1 MLFLV
6 LAAIFFAGIHLGVAG
21 TTWRDRAVAVL
32 GEGAYRAV
40 FSIVSLAA
48 IVWLVM
54 AYKDA
59 PFVATWGILEWWKP
73 IAMIL
78 MLPAFLLAVTGLTT
92 SNPTIVGEE
101 GRVARPPEG
110 IVRVMRH
117 PFVIGVGLW
126 AVVHLIANGDLA
138 SFIFFGS
145 LAVTALA
152 GTVSIDA
159 KRRRAL
165 GPAWLSFAA
174 QTSIVP
180 FAAIAAGRTRFK
192 PDEIAAWQWVAAII
206 TYGLFLGGHSY
217 IFGVSPLPG

>member
-40 FSIVSLAA
+40 FSIASLAG
-48 IVWLVM
+48 IIWLVM
-54 AYKDA
+54 AYRHA
-59 PFVATWGILEWWKP
+59 PYVTTWGVPVWWKP
-73 IAMIL
+73 VAIML

-110 IVRVMRH
+110 IVRVTRH
-117 PFVIGVGLW
+117 PFLIGVGLW

-152 GTVSIDA
+152 GTVAHTSGKLHGLGSTNKA
-159 KRRRAL
+159 RPNRATC
-165 GPAWLSFAA
+165 SF
-174 QTSIVP
+174 
-180 FAAIAAGRTRFK
+180 G
-192 PDEIAAWQWVAAII
+192 
-206 TYGLFLGGHSY
+206 
-217 IFGVSPLPG
+217 

>member
-40 FSIVSLAA
+40 FSIASLAG
-48 IVWLVM
+48 IIWLVM
-54 AYKDA
+54 AYRHA
-59 PFVATWGILEWWKP
+59 PYVTTWGVPVWWKP
-73 IAMIL
+73 VAIML
-78 MLPAFLLAVTGLTT
+78 MLPAFLLVVTGLTT

-110 IVRVMRH
+110 IVRVTRH
-117 PFVIGVGLW
+117 PFLIGVGLW

-159 KRRRAL
+159 GSAAAHWAPRGCPSRHKPPSFRSRRLLRAAP
-165 GPAWLSFAA
+165 GSNRMR
-174 QTSIVP
+174 SRH
-180 FAAIAAGRTRFK
+180 GN
-192 PDEIAAWQWVAAII
+192 
-206 TYGLFLGGHSY
+206 G
-217 IFGVSPLPG
+217 SPPSLLMACF

>member
-1 MLFLV
+1 MPFLV

-21 TTWRDRAVAVL
+21 TTWRDRAVAAL

-40 FSIVSLAA
+40 FSIASLAG
-48 IVWLVM
+48 IIWLVM
-54 AYKDA
+54 AYRHA
-59 PFVATWGILEWWKP
+59 PYVTTWGVPAWWKP
-73 IAMIL
+73 VAIML

-101 GRVARPPEG
+101 GQVARPPEG
-110 IVRVMRH
+110 IVRVTRH
-117 PFVIGVGLW
+117 PFLVGVGLW

-165 GPAWLSFAA
+165 GPAWQSFAA

-192 PDEIAAWQWVAAII
+192 PHEIAAWQWVAAIV
-206 TYGLFLGGHSY
+206 TDGLLLGGHSY

>member
-21 TTWRDRAVAVL
+21 TTWRDRAVAAL

-40 FSIVSLAA
+40 FSIASLAG
-48 IVWLVM
+48 IIWLVM
-54 AYKDA
+54 AYRHA
-59 PFVATWGILEWWKP
+59 PYVTTWGVPAWWKP
-73 IAMIL
+73 VAIML

-92 SNPTIVGEE
+92 LNPTIVGEE

-110 IVRVMRH
+110 IVRVTRH
-117 PFVIGVGLW
+117 PFLIGVGLW

-159 KRRRAL
+159 KRRPRT
-165 GPAWLSFAA
+165 GPSLAVLRGTNLHRSVRGDCCRPNTV
-174 QTSIVP
+174 QT
-180 FAAIAAGRTRFK
+180 A
-192 PDEIAAWQWVAAII
+192 
-206 TYGLFLGGHSY
+206 
-217 IFGVSPLPG
+217 